1 MFLKL
6 WYFYQQ
12 STQVWYFIF
21 HVSLFH
27 IDNNLCLLFRGPY
40 VDILIDFNSSCL
52 VNLAE
57 QHRGVLTTS
66 IVITFIAANESVA
79 TSWIEHLIG
88 FTVNMFLLL
97 VMFSFWLPI
106 DKWGS
111 WIGGLLGA
119 SQIVKCFNEG

>member
-57 QHRGVLTTS
+57 QHRGVLTKS

>member
-57 QHRGVLTTS
+57 QHCGVLTTS

-97 VMFSFWLPI
+97 VMFSFWLLI

>member
-57 QHRGVLTTS
+57 QHRGVLTKS

-111 WIGGLLGA
+111 LVGGLLGA

>member
-57 QHRGVLTTS
+57 QHCGVLTTS